1 MKERVV
7 EYKVRFQVGQS
18 RMNECL
24 VTQLHLIICDSVD
37 SSPPDFSAYGI
48 FQAGILKWTAIST
61 SRGSS

>member
-24 VTQLHLIICDSVD
+24 VTQLRLILCDYMD
-37 SSPPDFSAYGI
+37 CSPQDFSAYGI
-48 FQAGILKWTAIST
+48 FQAGILKWIAIST